1 MQVRICTSCGEQNPE
16 NTWECV
22 NCGETLSVK
31 TLTALNNGA
40 VENPDHETAA
50 QSEKPLKRTSPN
62 KKNVLKTSE
71 YSASSWSSKRYK
83 ALSGISSLCTG
94 LSRLM
99 LGLAGLG
106 IFGGLQVIVS
116 QSLPTIF
123 GFLIIIVSIIGG
135 AATYIF
141 FRVLAEGISVF
152 LDIESNT
159 RATAMN
165 VQDMANSLEQ
175 LVNNT

>member
-22 NCGETLSVK
+22 HCGETLSIK
-31 TLTALNNGA
+31 TLIALNNGA
-40 VENPDHETAA
+40 VENLDHETAA
-50 QSEKPLKRTSPN
+50 KSEKLLKGTSP
-62 KKNVLKTSE
+62 KKRNVSKASK
-71 YSASSWSSKRYK
+71 YSASTRSSKRYK

-94 LSRLM
+94 LSHLM

-116 QSLPTIF
+116 QSSPTIF

-165 VQDMANSLEQ
+165 AQEVANTLEQ
-175 LVNNT
+175 LVNKT